1 MSNLKPAV
9 AVCLGFGWD
18 STAMLIEMERRGERP
33 DLITFADTGAEK
45 PGTYAFIPVF
55 SAWLQD
61 HGFPRPVICRYQPLP
76 QTHDR
81 YVEATRST
89 ADRLGLS
96 IPEPQLVRLAGLF
109 GNMVANETL
118 PGIAFGPKSCSIK
131 WKIEA
136 QEPV

>member
-1 MSNLKPAV
+1 MPTPQPAM

-18 STAMLIEMERRGERP
+18 STAMLIEMARRGERP
-33 DLITFADTGAEK
+33 DLITFADTGGEK

-55 SAWLQD
+55 CEWLTD
-61 HGFPRPVICRYQPLP
+61 HGFPQPVICRYQPLQP
-76 QTHDR
+76 TRDR
-81 YVEATRST
+81 YVEAARLA

-96 IPEPQLVRLAGLF
+96 IAEPHLVRLAGLY

-136 QEPV
+136 QEHV